1 MQPYEIDSAMKSMRI
16 VIDTRE
22 KKNAHITAALQA
34 RKCLYSAHKLDYGDY
49 TCEYDTAE
57 KSGIIFADR
66 VVIERKA
73 SLDELAGNIT
83 KERAR
88 FDREFQRAKAA
99 GAKVFLMIEGGSYD
113 DIKKHLYRSQMP
125 PNAYLNTLFSWQQ
138 KYNITIS
145 FVSKLFAADYIYGTL
160 FMALKNHLLHGIEE
174 GGKCS
179 KTDL

>member
-1 MQPYEIDSAMKSMRI
+1 MKPYEIDSAIKTMRI
-16 VIDTRE
+16 VVDTRE
-22 KKNAHITAALQA
+22 KKNTHITSALQA
-34 RKCLYSAHKLDYGDY
+34 HNCLYSAHKLNYGDY
-49 TCEYDTAE
+49 TCEYDTPE
-57 KSGIIFADR
+57 KNGIIFTDK

-88 FDREFQRAKAA
+88 FNREFQRASTA
-99 GAKVFLMIEGGSYD
+99 GAKVYLMIEGGSYD
-113 DIKKHLYRSQMP
+113 DIKKHYYRSQMP

-145 FVSKLFAADYIYGTL
+145 FVSKQFAADYIYGTL
-160 FMALKNHLLHGIEE
+160 FMALKNYLLHGEE

>member
-1 MQPYEIDSAMKSMRI
+1 MKPYEIDSVIKTMRI

-22 KKNAHITAALQA
+22 KKNEHIKTALQE
-34 RKCLYSAHKLDYGDY
+34 RNCLFSAHKLDYGDY

-57 KSGIIFADR
+57 KNGIIFDDK

-73 SLDELAGNIT
+73 NLNELAGNIT

-88 FDREFQRAKAA
+88 FDREFQRATEA

-113 DIKKHLYRSQMP
+113 DIKKHFYRSQMP
-125 PNAYLNTLFSWQQ
+125 PSAYLNTLFSWQQ

-145 FVSKLFAADYIYGTL
+145 FVSRQFAADYIYGTL
-160 FMALKNHLLHGIEE
+160 FMALKNYLLHGEE
-174 GGKCS
+174 GGNCLK
-179 KTDL
+179 KDI

>member
-1 MQPYEIDSAMKSMRI
+1 MLPYEIDNAMKSMRI

-34 RKCLYSAHKLDYGDY
+34 RDCPFLAQKLNYGDY
-49 TCEYDTAE
+49 TCEYDIAE
-57 KSGIIFADR
+57 KNGIIFADKA
-66 VVIERKA
+66 VVERKA
-73 SLDELAGNIT
+73 NLDELAGNIT

-88 FDREFQRAKAA
+88 FDREFQRASAA

-125 PNAYLNTLFSWQQ
+125 PSAYLNTLFSWQQ
-138 KYNITIS
+138 KYNITVS
-145 FVSKLFAADYIYGTL
+145 FVSKQFAADYIYGTL
-160 FMALKNHLLHGIEE
+160 FMALKNYLLHGEE
-174 GGKCS
+174 GKECS